1 MRKLPEHPRV
11 GNAPAAPS
19 VTITVEPTTPV
30 VHVHLPAP
38 SHIWTDSD
46 DATITAA
53 CGMTRSAFA
62 ATVREMLADVDRGGR
77 VINISQ
83 KRRGVAVD
91 DLIAFLRSRYCA
103 APQRRDPEPANDTPE
118 AAPLDGVE
126 EVLALVGGERVPERA
141 RRRGR

>member
-1 MRKLPEHPRV
+1 MRKLREDARA
-11 GNAPAAPS
+11 GNATGAPS
-19 VTITVEPTTPV
+19 MTITVSPTTPV

-38 SHIWTDSD
+38 SYVWTDSD
-46 DATITAA
+46 DATITVA

-62 ATVREMLADVDRGGR
+62 ATVREMLADADHGGR
-77 VINISQ
+77 VISISQ

-103 APQRRDPEPANDTPE
+103 VPQRRDPEPANDAPE
-118 AAPLDGVE
+118 AAPRDGVD

-141 RRRGR
+141 TRRGR